1 MAPICV
7 ECYTLQDRMLS
18 SLHILGDSLSD
29 GYPEDEDIPP
39 PLESPDALRTS
50 HSDESIPELES
61 FEDAEEGE
69 DHEGAVAGLQ
79 GNSGSQSSVFTT
91 AEAIPSI
98 SRACEH
104 EQENDAGR
112 MHPADDGD
120 DADDDNDRTV
130 MEELPPFVTDGR
142 ARVIGTTISSE
153 EQSLLSG
160 VIGSMFQFL

>member
-1 MAPICV
+1 MLNI
-7 ECYTLQDRMLS
+7 TLSQDRMLS
-18 SLHILGDSLSD
+18 SLHILGDSLSN
-29 GYPEDEDIPP
+29 GYSEDEDIPP
-39 PLESPDALRTS
+39 PLESLDTLRTS
-50 HSDESIPELES
+50 HSDGSIPELES

-69 DHEGAVAGLQ
+69 EHEGAVAGLQ
-79 GNSGSQSSVFTT
+79 GTSGSQSTVLTA
-91 AEAIPSI
+91 AEADRPTASI

-112 MHPADDGD
+112 IRSTGDGD

-142 ARVIGTTISSE
+142 GRVIGTTSSSE
-153 EQSLLSG
+153 EQSLLSR